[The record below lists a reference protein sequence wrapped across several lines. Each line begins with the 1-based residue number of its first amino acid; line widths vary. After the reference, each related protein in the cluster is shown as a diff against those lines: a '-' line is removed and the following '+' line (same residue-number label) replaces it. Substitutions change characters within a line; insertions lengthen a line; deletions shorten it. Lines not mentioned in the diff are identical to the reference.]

1 MLELMNI
8 YKDGAKEV
16 NCASR
21 VCRGSYVWDLDVE
34 GMTGLWWGEGWNEPE
49 EGGRGGGW
57 KTVATDDLLL
67 THGDF

>member
-34 GMTGLWWGEGWNEPE
+34 GMTGLWWGGGMERA
-49 EGGRGGGW
+49 GGRGGGGGDG
-57 KTVATDDLLL
+57 KLLQL
-67 THGDF
+67 MICY